1 MKKLYF
7 WKWFKTELPFLLINF
22 SFLKMLGSQ
31 VTVLDPRTKYFHT
44 SCGVNTQKGGNF
56 RQ

>member
-44 SCGVNTQKGGNF
+44 SCGVNTQKGRNF